1 MTLNLETPLSQLPRI
16 GKRYFKVFQ
25 KLGLLTVRDLLYYPP
40 HRYDDFSN
48 IVFMESKREKTIA
61 KEVFH
66 SIELMKRYSKTILS
80 VLVIVIG
87 LIGVLQVTSLPL
99 ALFGLISIP
108 SGLSLL
114 ISTLI

>member
-1 MTLNLETPLSQLPRI
+1 MPQFTKDFI
-16 GKRYFKVFQ
+16 
-25 KLGLLTVRDLLYYPP
+25 
-40 HRYDDFSN
+40 DDFSHMD
-48 IVFMESKREKTIA
+48 FMESNREKTIT

-66 SIELMKRYSKTILS
+66 GIELMQRYSKSILS
-80 VLVIVIG
+80 VLLIVIG
-87 LIGVLQVTSLPL
+87 LIGLFQGTSLLL